1 MQNQSPLSKWHEEL
15 LKRSRSSSTWHPAA
29 AGSTFACWI
38 DPLGPS
44 GVKTVSSLR
53 PPIAMLSNAVAAS
66 SGYGTSSLSSSRVH
80 TTHPVYFP
88 SMEPS
93 RRLIEM
99 VSRVC
104 SIHYSLYFYLR
115 ALESRKFNADSKV
128 CCCCC
133 CCCYSLFS
141 FLFFLFLFF
150 LFHEPNHHLSKSTAT
165 ITSQPPPP
173 PSSSTPDTS
182 TTRVRIILS
191 SVSSVSTGASLI
203 HHRCAATEEHGG
215 VRSFSLLWTMLFL
228 VTTDL

>member
-1 MQNQSPLSKWHEEL
+1 MNQQKINNIPVSPSVSGSIVTSDGDDASVVVSTL
-15 LKRSRSSSTWHPAA
+15 LLLLPP
-29 AGSTFACWI
+29 
-38 DPLGPS
+38 PLDRR
-44 GVKTVSSLR
+44 TVGWYTSH
-53 PPIAMLSNAVAAS
+53 ICN
-66 SGYGTSSLSSSRVH
+66 YGTSSLSSSRVH

-141 FLFFLFLFF
+141 FLFFFFLFF

-191 SVSSVSTGASLI
+191 SVSSVSIGARLI

-228 VTTDL
+228 VATDL

>member
-15 LKRSRSSSTWHPAA
+15 LKRSRNSSTWHPAA

-141 FLFFLFLFF
+141 FLFFFFLFF
-150 LFHEPNHHLSKSTAT
+150 FSMNQTIIYQSRLRPLLLSHHHHHHHQLLT
-165 ITSQPPPP
+165 PPPRVSESFFPVSP
-173 PSSSTPDTS
+173 PSPL
-182 TTRVRIILS
+182 VRASFIIA
-191 SVSSVSTGASLI
+191 VQQP
-203 HHRCAATEEHGG
+203 
-215 VRSFSLLWTMLFL
+215 RSM
-228 VTTDL
+228 VA